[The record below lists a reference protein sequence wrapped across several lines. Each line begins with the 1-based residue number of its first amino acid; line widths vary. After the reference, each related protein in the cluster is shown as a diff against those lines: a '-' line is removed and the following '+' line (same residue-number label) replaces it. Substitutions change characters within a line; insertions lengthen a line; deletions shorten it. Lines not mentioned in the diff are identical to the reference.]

1 MKEKKIKRSKVLIIL
16 VTSLVA
22 ILVISMTVGRELY
35 QGRTQS
41 IWSFGLIHFS
51 GYLFFLLMPVEMAF
65 IYYLSYYEEVE
76 LIMVAM
82 GTAVIAQ
89 VMDYLIGYSF
99 SAKFMHDLV
108 GTKRIQR
115 AERYIRKYGN
125 LTVFV
130 FNGTPL
136 SSPIIALVAGM
147 IKYRFRDLMMYSIS
161 GLLIKYIILSLLF
174 ANTNWF

>member
-115 AERYIRKYGN
+115 AFITDHCPGSWHDKIPVPRPDDVQHFRLADQIYYSESVVCQYK
-125 LTVFV
+125 
-130 FNGTPL
+130 
-136 SSPIIALVAGM
+136 LVL
-147 IKYRFRDLMMYSIS
+147 RNHLLFRRT
-161 GLLIKYIILSLLF
+161 GKAKRVLLI
-174 ANTNWF
+174 